1 MTMPATNIATTHRY
15 SHRKSGMMA
24 LLHAPP
30 IWFTIFFAVAHAT
43 SFAVA
48 GSRLL
53 EERKKR
59 RVKVMKVKVWAIA
72 HAFANEVVTALL

>member
-1 MTMPATNIATTHRY
+1 MPATNIATTQRN
-15 SHRKSGMMA
+15 SQRKAGMMA
-24 LLHAPP
+24 LFHAPP
-30 IWFTIFFAVAHAT
+30 IWLTMFLAVAHAT

-53 EERKKR
+53 DDRKKR

-72 HAFANEVVTALL
+72 HASAKAFVIRNP